1 MDAKL
6 LLEKINGLDAAAQA
20 KAIERFVKNEKSK
33 KTVADYR
40 NSVLSKIFKNCKK
53 LSKQQKETLI
63 YEFLNANADYIN
75 KWLLQKHNELHNEQ

>member
-6 LLEKINGLDAAAQA
+6 LLEKINGLDADAQA

-40 NSVLSKIFKNCKK
+40 NSVLAKIFKNCKK

-75 KWLLQKHNELHNEQ
+75 KWLLQKHNELHTEQ

>member
-6 LLEKINGLDAAAQA
+6 LLEKLNGLDADAQA

-40 NSVLSKIFKNCKK
+40 NGVLAKIFRDFKK
-53 LSKQQKETLI
+53 LSKQQKENLV
-63 YEFLNANADYIN
+63 YEFLNANSDYIN
-75 KWLLQKHNELHNEQ
+75 KWLLSRHKELANNK

>member
-6 LLEKINGLDAAAQA
+6 LLEKLNGLDADAQA

-40 NSVLSKIFKNCKK
+40 NGVLAKLFKGCKK
-53 LSKQQKETLI
+53 LTKQQKENLV
-63 YEFLNANADYIN
+63 YEFLNANSDYIN
-75 KWLLQKHNELHNEQ
+75 KWLLNKHNELHAE